1 MAAEHTKYKKLR
13 IRGHR
18 VVLNRSTGGDLGI
31 TIILAIF
38 GVFMFLPMYY
48 VIIQSFKPLDELFMF
63 PPRFYV
69 ISPTLDNYKDL
80 FTLMG
85 DSWVPFSRYI
95 FNTVFI
101 TVCGTAGNLLLASMT
116 AYALSK
122 MHFPGRDLMFKLVVT
137 SLMFHATVNQVTNFI
152 IISALGWLDTYL
164 AIIVPALAGTMGL
177 YLMKQFMETNV
188 PDTVLESAR
197 LDGASEF
204 RIYWTIA
211 MPMVKPAWLTLIIE
225 TFRGLW
231 ASGSSIYI
239 HSEQLKTFNYA
250 IGQILAG
257 GIVRSGAG
265 AASTVIMMAVP
276 IAIFVINQSKIIE
289 TMGSSGMKD

>member
-1 MAAEHTKYKKLR
+1 MAKKLR
-13 IRGHR
+13 TRGHR
-18 VVLNRSTGGDLGI
+18 VVLNRSAGGDAGI
-31 TIILAIF
+31 TVILTLF
-38 GVFMFLPMYY
+38 GAFMFLPMYY
-48 VIIQSFKPLDELFMF
+48 VVIQALKPLDELFMF

-69 ISPTLDNYKDL
+69 IKPTLKNFSDL

-101 TVCGTAGNLLLASMT
+101 TVCGTIGNLLFASMA
-116 AYALSK
+116 AYSLAKL
-122 MHFPGRDLMFKLVVT
+122 HFPGRNTIFQIIVM
-137 SLMFHATVNQVTNFI
+137 SLMFHSTVNQVTHFI
-152 IISALGWLDTYL
+152 ILSAFGWVDTYL
-164 AIIVPALAGTMGL
+164 SIIVPSMATTIGL
-177 YLMKQFMETNV
+177 YLMKQFMETSV

-204 RIYWTIA
+204 RTYLIIA

-225 TFRGLW
+225 CFKGLW
-231 ASGSSIYI
+231 NAGASIYI

-257 GIVRSGAG
+257 GIARSGAG
-265 AASTVIMMAVP
+265 AAATVVMMLVP
-276 IAIFVINQSKIIE
+276 IMVFVLNQSQIIE